1 MRPGSASQDCT
12 ASHSQETPS
21 RAWTHA
27 AVVAAIAFGCYVP
40 SLSSEF
46 VRLDDYQYVIDNPL
60 VRTPSWEGVRR
71 FFVEVMNPSTVAGYY
86 QPLTMLSLCGDA
98 MLSGADADRIEPF
111 IFHLTNVA
119 LHAVTAVLVMF
130 LLRSVTGDLKFSML
144 GALLFA
150 VHPIQVES
158 VAWISQRKTVLATPL
173 AIGSVIAY
181 LQWGRTRKLGA
192 LAVSI
197 ALYVLANLAKPTVV
211 LLPLILPFLDYWP
224 LRRPLGKCLI
234 EKWPFLLAMALFT
247 WIALVSQSQ
256 SEASLRVANVFSGQV
271 MVQWI
276 GLLCYDVVLYL
287 GNLVWPLYLSPVRAL
302 PDDLS
307 LSSAPIAVSCLVVIC
322 LVGLWLWSRR
332 RAPPLFVG
340 LAAFAILLSP
350 AMGPLQFAASCVS
363 DRFLYLPSIFLLMP
377 LVSACAQA
385 ASRYSMRKSVIQVMF
400 GLGIVVMAAL
410 CLIQQSVWADS
421 RSLWSRVEEMSPDDP
436 VALSNLAIF
445 DLEEG
450 KLDDALRR
458 VERAVKAAPNDAR
471 SLHTLGRVQ
480 SRRGHGAKA
489 AALIRKALEIG
500 LGPSQGIGHIS
511 LSQALMVTGDD
522 NGSREAFDRG
532 IEFGCTPAIV
542 ATDMA
547 DFALSVAHRFNQAV
561 YYYRLALKDD
571 PENVATRWNL
581 GTALEA
587 TGDSNAALIEYEA
600 VRAIYKK
607 NGEPMPVSLTDALRK
622 LRQKLGRP

>member
-1 MRPGSASQDCT
+1 MRPDS
-12 ASHSQETPS
+12 PS
-21 RAWTHA
+21 SGIAEAHANAQPRRAWVHA
-27 AVVAAIAFGCYVP
+27 AVVAAIAISCYLP

-60 VRTPSWEGVRR
+60 VRSPTWEGVRR
-71 FFVEVMNPSTVAGYY
+71 FFVEILNPSTVAGYY

-98 MLSGADADRIEPF
+98 ILSGADADRVEPF
-111 IFHLTNVA
+111 VFHLTNAA
-119 LHAVTAVLVMF
+119 LHAITAVLVMF
-130 LLRSVTGDLKFSML
+130 LLRSVTGDLIFSML

-181 LQWGRTRKLGA
+181 LQWGRTRKWGV
-192 LAVSI
+192 LAISI
-197 ALYVLANLAKPTVV
+197 ALYILANLAKPTVV

-224 LRRPLGKCLI
+224 LRRSLKKCLI
-234 EKWPFLLAMALFT
+234 EKLPFLLAMALFT

-271 MVQWI
+271 LVQWI

-302 PDDLS
+302 PGDLS
-307 LSSAPIAVSCLVVIC
+307 ISNPIISLSLLIVVSLT
-322 LVGLWLWSRR
+322 GLWLWSRR

-363 DRFLYLPSIFLLMP
+363 DRFLYLPSIFVLIP
-377 LVSACAQA
+377 LVSACALA
-385 ASRYSMRKSVIQVMF
+385 ASRYSMRKSVIQAMF
-400 GLGIVVMAAL
+400 GLVIVAMAAL
-410 CLIQQSVWADS
+410 CFVQQSVWADS

-458 VERAVKAAPNDAR
+458 VERAVEVAPLDAQ
-471 SLHTLGRVQ
+471 SLHTFGRVQ
-480 SRRGHGAKA
+480 SRRGNGAEA

-500 LGPSQGIGHIS
+500 LGPSQGIGHVS

-522 NGSREAFDRG
+522 DGSREAFDKG
-532 IEFGCTPAIV
+532 IEFGCTPAI
-542 ATDMA
+542 AAAGMA
-547 DFALSVAHRFNQAV
+547 DFALSVAHRPDLAV

-571 PENVATRWNL
+571 PENIATRWNL
-581 GTALEA
+581 GTALGA
-587 TGDSNAALIEYEA
+587 VGDSETALIEYEA
-600 VRAIYKK
+600 VRAIYEKK
-607 NGEPMPVSLTDALRK
+607 GEPMPGSLADALRK
-622 LRQKLGRP
+622 LKEKLGRP